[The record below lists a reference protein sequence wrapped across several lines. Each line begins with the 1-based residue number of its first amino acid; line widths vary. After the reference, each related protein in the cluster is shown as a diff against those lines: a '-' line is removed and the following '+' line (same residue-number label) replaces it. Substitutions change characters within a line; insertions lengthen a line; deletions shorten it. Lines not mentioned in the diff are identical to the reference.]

1 MHGWNISDSFVIRTR
16 KLDFTS
22 VNIQIH
28 FWGKCILGQIE
39 SNEVRNKIEL
49 QKMTSHFKLLTQK
62 FLQKFFFRVI
72 QLRKALQFHSELL
85 PRKLNFNFFTFELLT
100 RSWKIKSFPF
110 EFFTFHFFTRSWKI
124 KSFTSSYWLDW

>member
-1 MHGWNISDSFVIRTR
+1 MGEILVILCNKDSKIR
-16 KLDFTS
+16 FYFS
-22 VNIQIH
+22 EYPIH

-62 FLQKFFFRVI
+62 FLQKFFFRGT
-72 QLRKALQFHSELL
+72 QFRKALQFHFELL

-100 RSWKIKSFPF
+100 RS
-110 EFFTFHFFTRSWKI
+110 
-124 KSFTSSYWLDW
+124 